1 MTYYEMQPLHPI
13 MESIKKINSQSVL
26 LASMNEVI
34 KSDESHPLLG
44 TYALATCFCLII
56 YDKKDTYLIH
66 TINDYEVKVN
76 SIIESLGKNKK
87 CILIP
92 GLYTEMTKIAEVS
105 LFLKRIEP
113 HMEIQV
119 LNLSEFINDDYESIE
134 FLYDTQNK
142 EFIKPNFNELLGKGR

>member
-13 MESIKKINSQSVL
+13 MESIKKINSQSVF

-56 YDKKDTYLIH
+56 YDEKDTYLIH

-134 FLYDTQNK
+134 FLYDTENK